1 LFNLFPDKVDLK
13 AVTLAKK
20 MNVFEAIQNHN
31 LSLSAAK
38 KVGCKLVGIGAEDLR
53 DGVLHLVFGL
63 LWQIIKQGLLS
74 KINITEHPELLELGL
89 DQSELEKLSASHP
102 EELLLRWVNF
112 HLRNAGSSR
121 VMTNFTQDVQDSEI
135 YTTLLNHLAPNE
147 CSLQILEKKD
157 LLERANAVLEA
168 AELLDVRKFVSP
180 GDIVAGNY
188 KLNMAFVANLFDNAA
203 QFERSSAL
211 ARNQQLAK
219 AAQDAAA
226 LAAQTAAAEA
236 RAKAAE
242 DAARAAERAAREQAA
257 QAAARAAEAER
268 RRLALEQEAR
278 EREAVANEERQRLE
292 RLSSQRA
299 AELAASAKKREDEL
313 KAQMAGLEESQA
325 AAMRRALRER
335 EDIEA
340 ERNKLLE
347 RLEAA
352 KIQETALRDEVA
364 DTSKQLAQLESA
376 LEEALAGRAAAEA
389 RATEDVA
396 KTKAGARDWFAKQ
409 EAEKAKAIA
418 AANAAAEAWQK
429 KALDKEQLLKKYQEA
444 LKQAREQRDQA
455 KDELVKATGNA
466 DAHHRS
472 QLAEKDKQLEDM
484 RAAALAMQARY
495 EESLEAV
502 RARAAAASSSSGDV
516 ETLKRQAMEALQ
528 HVQSQGAHQLD
539 AQKRAYD
546 AEIARLRQALA
557 AASEAAAAAPRAGD
571 GDDGKAK
578 KRLRAL
584 EKRLASLVAL
594 GDPRQGFLVKYGET
608 NKTWNKRMFRQVR
621 NALVYYRED
630 GEVGGL
636 IDMDEAVIENP
647 QKLGIAS
654 GTSTMTLGVNKPTAY
669 EFIVSARG
677 KLMRLCATDG
687 EDEKLWIAS
696 IQKTAEAWKNLDQI
710 IEEQRAAQQASER
723 TFSFSDVNPSSG
735 TAL

>member
-1 LFNLFPDKVDLK
+1 
-13 AVTLAKK
+13 
-20 MNVFEAIQNHN
+20 
-31 LSLSAAK
+31 
-38 KVGCKLVGIGAEDLR
+38 LVGIGAEDLR

-74 KINITEHPELLELGL
+74 KINIALHPELLELGL
-89 DQSELEKLSASHP
+89 DQFELEKLSASHP

-112 HLRNAGSSR
+112 HLRNAGSAR

-135 YTTLLNHLAPNE
+135 YTTLLHHLAPNE
-147 CSLQILEKKD
+147 CSMDILQKKD
-157 LLERANAVLEA
+157 LHERASALLEA

-188 KLNMAFVANLFDNAA
+188 KLNMAFVANLFDKAA
-203 QFERSSAL
+203 QFERSAAL
-211 ARNQQLAK
+211 ARNEQLAK

-242 DAARAAERAAREQAA
+242 DAARAAERAAKEQAA
-257 QAAARAAEAER
+257 AAAARAAEAEKR
-268 RRLALEQEAR
+268 RAALEQEAK
-278 EREAVANEERQRLE
+278 EREAHAHEERQRLE
-292 RLSSQRA
+292 RQSSQRA
-299 AELAASAKKREDEL
+299 AELAANAKKREDEL

-347 RLEAA
+347 RLEASRIDA
-352 KIQETALRDEVA
+352 EALQQQSAALAE
-364 DTSKQLAQLESA
+364 QLAQLEKA
-376 LEEALAGRAAAEA
+376 MEEAQKAREAAEQSKS
-389 RATEDVA
+389 EEIA

-409 EAEKAKAIA
+409 DAEKAKAIA

-429 KALDKEQLLKKYQEA
+429 KATDKEALLKKYQDA

-455 KDELVKATGNA
+455 KDELEKATNNA
-466 DAHHRS
+466 DAHHKA

-484 RAAALAMQARY
+484 RQAALAMQARY

-502 RARAAAASSSSGDV
+502 RARAATSTSNAEV

-528 HVQSQGAHQLD
+528 HVQAQGASQLE

-546 AEIARLRQALA
+546 AELARLRKALADAEAAALA
-557 AASEAAAAAPRAGD
+557 AAANSAGD
-571 GDDGKAK
+571 EDGKAAK
-578 KRLRAL
+578 KRLRTL
-584 EKRLASLVAL
+584 EKRLDALVAL
-594 GDPRQGFLVKYGET
+594 GDLRQGFLVKYGET

-636 IDMDEAVIENP
+636 IDMDEATIENA

-654 GTSTMTLGVNKPTAY
+654 GTSGMTLGVNKPTAY
-669 EFIVSARG
+669 EFIVAARG
-677 KLMRLCATDG
+677 KMMRLCATDG
-687 EDEKLWIAS
+687 QDEQAWIRA
-696 IQKTAEAWKNLDQI
+696 ITEVDKAWKAIDKIVQEI
-710 IEEQRAAQQASER
+710 RANKGEY
-723 TFSFSDVNPSSG
+723 
-735 TAL
+735 